1 MVLRATLEK
10 KEEKERVRA
19 ALLRAA
25 LRLAAAHG
33 FASLGLREVARE
45 AGIAPTSFYRHFADM
60 EELGMALIRELVGGV
75 RRELGTRVLA
85 APRAETVPA
94 LVDAALAATAS
105 DPELW
110 RFLVAERPGASAGFR
125 ALLRV
130 ELAALAH
137 TLHTASQAETTDP
150 ATAPPRAADAAVGL
164 LFDACGRALD
174 EPVARHALLREPLI
188 WAMQTLLSAPPASRS
203 SDG

>member
-10 KEEKERVRA
+10 REEKERVRA

-60 EELGMALIRELVGGV
+60 EELGMALIRELVGGA
-75 RRELGTRVLA
+75 RRELATRVLA
-85 APRAETVPA
+85 APRAEVVPA
-94 LVDAALAATAS
+94 LVDATLAATAR
-105 DPELW
+105 DPQLW
-110 RFLVAERPGASAGFR
+110 RFLVAERPGSCAGFR

-130 ELAALAH
+130 EHAALAH
-137 TLHTASQAETTDP
+137 TLHAASLAEKTDP
-150 ATAPPRAADAAVGL
+150 ATPPPQAADAAVGL

-174 EPVARHALLREPLI
+174 EPAARHATLREPLI
-188 WAMQTLLSAPPASRS
+188 WAMQTLLAPRSR
-203 SDG
+203 DG